1 MIKMKYTIKLVL
13 ASMLATL
20 TLGGCGSDSK
30 KTPIKIEDKVEVTF
44 DYQQLID
51 DAVTDIVPGIVL
63 LVETPQD
70 KFLGSS
76 GLSDKETFTPM
87 TTQVLMPN
95 GSAGKKLTAL
105 LAAMLE
111 YDGLLNLEDTIN
123 TWLPDTLLSQIE
135 NSDEMTLRQLLNH
148 TSGVYDYLDDE
159 IILNFFEAIQNDT
172 DSLKTD
178 SFALQFALNQPAY
191 FLPGKGFEYSNT
203 GYLLAGLIMDKVLGA
218 HHSTAMRDRIFT
230 PFSLEASHYG
240 GVEKSLGDI
249 ISGYYTEDD
258 GNVINTK
265 TWYENIGVADAPL
278 VSNVEDMAQIL
289 KVIISDESLVTP
301 EIKEILFGE
310 SNLIYTDDGDFY
322 GLGIFKTTLNGKTVY
337 HHNGLEIG
345 YSTTNIYIQETQTSI
360 TAFFNCGGSDKCEK
374 QTDTVIAKVLNN
386 VL

>member
-1 MIKMKYTIKLVL
+1 MIKMKNKIKLML
-13 ASMLATL
+13 ASIVTTVLL
-20 TLGGCGSDSK
+20 SGCGSNSK
-30 KTPIKIEDKVEVTF
+30 KTSIKIEDKIQVSF
-44 DYQQLID
+44 DYQKLID
-51 DAVTDIVPGIVL
+51 NAITDVVPGIVL
-63 LVETPQD
+63 LVETPQN

-76 GLSDKETFTPM
+76 GLSDKETLTPM

-111 YDGLLNLEDTIN
+111 YDGLLNLDDTIN
-123 TWLPDTLLSQIE
+123 TWLPESLLSQIK

-148 TSGVYDYLDDE
+148 TSGVYDYLDDD

-203 GYLLAGLIMDKVLGA
+203 GYLLAGLIMDIVLGQ

-249 ISGYYTEDD
+249 IPGYYTEDD

-265 TWYENIGVADAPL
+265 SWYENIGVADAPL
-278 VSNVEDMAQIL
+278 VSNAEDMAQIL
-289 KVIISDESLVTP
+289 KVIISDESLVIP

-310 SNLIYTDDGDFY
+310 SSLINTPDGDFY

-345 YSTTNIYIQETQTSI
+345 YSTTNIYIQESQTSI
-360 TAFFNCGGSDKCEK
+360 TAFFNCGGSDECEN

-386 VL
+386 LL